1 MKNFEVTIGLEIHT
15 ELNTQSKMFCSCKN
29 DPFNSEPNTNVCPT
43 CLGLPGSL
51 PVPNKQAILDTI
63 KIGKA
68 LGSTIAI
75 ATKWDRKHYFYPD
88 LPKNFQI
95 SQFDQPICEGGY
107 LPLADGKVALT
118 RIHLEEDTG
127 KLTHFQS
134 ALALSEKK
142 NYSLIDLNRAGVPLV
157 ELVTEP
163 VIHSAIKA
171 REFCE
176 EYQLVLR
183 TLSVSSADMEKGE
196 MRCEVNIS
204 LRENHRKQETNSKQ
218 IPNFNDQDFKLGTKV
233 EIKNLNS
240 FRAVERA
247 IQYEIKRQTEMLEKG
262 EKIIQETRGW
272 NDSKQKTYAQR
283 VKETSADYRY
293 FPEPDIPPIETSE
306 LQKESGKLPEMP
318 WEKRKKFMR
327 WGLAEK
333 DASILAKDLGKAD
346 YFERS
351 AKSAKDK
358 KGLAN
363 LFINDASEMNIK
375 AEDLASIANEISSGK
390 INRKIAQ
397 EIIRKKE
404 NGADLKKLFS
414 QYQKIG
420 DTNKLEKIVKKV
432 IAENLEVVSKIKA
445 GKKEAIAFLIGC
457 VMAETRG
464 QAEAEIVAELISR
477 SINNT

>member
-1 MKNFEVTIGLEIHT
+1 MKNYKVTIGLEIHT
-15 ELNTQSKMFCSCKN
+15 ELNTKTKMFCGCKN
-29 DPFNSEPNTNVCPT
+29 DPFNSRPNTNVCPT

-51 PVPNKQAILDTI
+51 PAPNKQAILDTI

-68 LGSTIAI
+68 LGSKIAI

-107 LPLADGKVALT
+107 LLLTDGKVALT

-134 ALALSEKK
+134 ALASSEKK

-183 TLSVSSADMEKGE
+183 TLGVSSADMEKGE

-204 LRENHRKQETNSKQ
+204 LINSEFGARIIANKSGTDLQ
-218 IPNFNDQDFKLGTKV
+218 KLGTKV

-240 FRAVERA
+240 FRAVERS
-247 IQYEIKRQTEMLEKG
+247 IQYEIKRQAEMLEKG

-272 NDSKQKTYAQR
+272 NDSKQKTYTQR

-306 LQKESGKLPEMP
+306 LQKEIGKLPEMP

-333 DASILAKDLGKAD
+333 DASILAKDLDKAD

-363 LFINDASEMNIK
+363 LFINDASEMNIR

-397 EIIRKKE
+397 EIIGKKE

-414 QYQKIG
+414 QYQKI
-420 DTNKLEKIVKKV
+420 DSASELEQIVKKV
-432 IAENLEVVSKIKA
+432 IAENPEVAEKIKA

-457 VMAETRG
+457 VMRETGG
-464 QAEAEIVAELISR
+464 QAEAEMVTEMIKKMV
-477 SINNT
+477 